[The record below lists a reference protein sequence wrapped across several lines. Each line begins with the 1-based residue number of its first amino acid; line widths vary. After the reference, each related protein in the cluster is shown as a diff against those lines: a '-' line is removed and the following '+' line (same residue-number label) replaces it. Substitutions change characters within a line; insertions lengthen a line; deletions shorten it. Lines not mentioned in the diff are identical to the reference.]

1 MNAIRKFGLGL
12 VAAAALAP
20 AAAFGAPCYTYRYAA
35 PRAVAP
41 APAVVA
47 RAPAAGERRTFSYE
61 PGAVMATQRYV
72 APRAPAFNHDPMR
85 NSGHDAAWKIN
96 R

>member
-12 VAAAALAP
+12 VAAAALVPGSVFA
-20 AAAFGAPCYTYRYAA
+20 APCYYVA

-47 RAPAAGERRTFSYE
+47 RAPAGGERRTFSYE
-61 PGAVMATQRYV
+61 PGAVVAAPRYV
-72 APRAPAFNHDPMR
+72 ATRAPMFRHDNAI
-85 NSGHDAAWKIN
+85 NSGHAANWKIN
-96 R
+96 Q